1 MTFSTFL
8 KQLEKLD
15 NAGNPNSCLVL
26 REASG
31 DYLKYWPWACVLSL
45 FAEANRDGAFSDA
58 RFGELSNRIGSNRLE
73 DILAYLSQRA
83 GDDLMAE
90 RPGQRAI
97 PRLIQALRKID
108 GTRRGRRYTDRD
120 ITGYKRA
127 IAIAIQNAP
136 HKTNKALAAQL
147 GLARSTFKALE
158 LNAYAKKLQEQYC
171 SDPTR
176 FQQPHTLS
184 GRVQAERARRERD
197 DDE

>member
-8 KQLEKLD
+8 KQLKKLD
-15 NAGNPNSCLVL
+15 NAGNPNSRLVL

-31 DYLKYWPWACVLSL
+31 DYLKYSPWACVLSL
-45 FAEANRDGAFSDA
+45 FGEADRDGVFSDA
-58 RFGELSNRIGSNRLE
+58 RFGKLSEKIDSDRLE
-73 DILAYLSQRA
+73 VILAYLSKLT

-108 GTRRGRRYTDRD
+108 GTQRGRRYTDQD
-120 ITGYKRA
+120 VAAYKQA

-136 HKTNKALAAQL
+136 HLTNKALTGQL
-147 GLARSTFKALE
+147 GLAPSTFKSLR
-158 LNAYAKKLQEQYC
+158 LHTYAKSIREQYC

-197 DDE
+197 DE